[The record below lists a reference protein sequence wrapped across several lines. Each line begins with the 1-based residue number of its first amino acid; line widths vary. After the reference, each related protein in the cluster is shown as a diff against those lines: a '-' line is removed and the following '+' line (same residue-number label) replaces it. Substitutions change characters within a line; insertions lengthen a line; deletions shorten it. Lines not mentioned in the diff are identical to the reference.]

1 MFPPALMGQVVRVT
15 RAVLGGRRRIDR
27 VLDPL
32 FITDLESVPAATLRQ
47 RRFLADQEE
56 ADLSYLRR
64 ILHGRIDLLTAELRR
79 HHEAAL
85 LRDAPARRTDEE
97 RKDDDLIHEVSAILA
112 DVSRP
117 SRGGG
122 RYMPAMP
129 SRVGFTR
136 RSAERAAH
144 DLGWSDPRTQSRDQ
158 LNDTLIRL
166 RAQER
171 EISRLR
177 SDVHHVIDV
186 ITDEVARRYRAGV
199 VSGMPQPWIDER
211 H

>member
-1 MFPPALMGQVVRVT
+1 MFPGLASGQVVRVT

-27 VLDPL
+27 VLDPQ

-64 ILHGRIDLLTAELRR
+64 VLHGRIDLLTAEIRRR
-79 HHEAAL
+79 HEASVL
-85 LRDAPARRTDEE
+85 GEVVRRPSPEE
-97 RKDDDLIHEVSAILA
+97 RSDDDLIHEVTTILA

-122 RYMPAMP
+122 RYLPAAP
-129 SRVGFTR
+129 SRIGFTR
-136 RSAERAAH
+136 RSAERIAH
-144 DLGWSDPRTQSRDQ
+144 DLGWSDPRTQTRDQ
-158 LNDTLIRL
+158 LADTLTRL

-177 SDVHHVIDV
+177 SEVHHVIDV

>member
-1 MFPPALMGQVVRVT
+1 MT
-15 RAVLGGRRRIDR
+15 RTVLGGRRRLDR
-27 VLDPL
+27 VLDPQ

-64 ILHGRIDLLTAELRR
+64 MLHGRIDLLTAELRR
-79 HHEAAL
+79 RHEASVLGA
-85 LRDAPARRTDEE
+85 AGEAGQSARSEQDRSDE
-97 RKDDDLIHEVSAILA
+97 DLIHEVTTILA

-122 RYMPAMP
+122 RYLPTTP
-129 SRVGFTR
+129 TRVGFTR
-136 RSAERAAH
+136 RSAERIAH
-144 DLGWSDPRTQSRDQ
+144 DIAWSDPRAQTREQ
-158 LNDTLIRL
+158 LSDTLTRM

-177 SDVHHVIDV
+177 SEVHHVIDV
-186 ITDEVARRYRAGV
+186 ITDEVARRYRSGV
-199 VSGMPQPWIDER
+199 VSGMPQPWIEDA